1 MTLER
6 HIPKNYPR
14 GLSELAG
21 WEMYAL
27 KRVAERFRPSE
38 KLSPLESGSYWA
50 VAQTVSNME
59 HIVRREI
66 EKMNHGAFLPT
77 VARFCKVDGRD
88 YDKERPLFGGYVF
101 FLTDSDDWAGLPDI
115 HGVYD
120 VLVSTGLDLFGRTI
134 QVPKR
139 VTDAEMARMVI
150 SHAAGDHNETM
161 VPRYTKYFR
170 GERPKPS
177 RSRKPRPGRRIR
189 KVHAQ

>member
-1 MTLER
+1 MM
-6 HIPKNYPR
+6 
-14 GLSELAG
+14 A
-21 WEMYAL
+21 
-27 KRVAERFRPSE
+27 
-38 KLSPLESGSYWA
+38 SYWA
-50 VAQTVSNME
+50 VARTISKME

-101 FLTDSDDWAGLPDI
+101 FLTDLDDWAGIPDI

-120 VLVSTGLDLFGRTI
+120 VLVSTGLDSFGRTI

-139 VTDAEMARMVI
+139 VSDAEMARMVI

-161 VPRYTKYFR
+161 APRYTKYYR
-170 GERPKPS
+170 GERPKPPRRS
-177 RSRKPRPGRRIR
+177 SSRKPRPGKRIR
-189 KVHAQ
+189 NIHAQ